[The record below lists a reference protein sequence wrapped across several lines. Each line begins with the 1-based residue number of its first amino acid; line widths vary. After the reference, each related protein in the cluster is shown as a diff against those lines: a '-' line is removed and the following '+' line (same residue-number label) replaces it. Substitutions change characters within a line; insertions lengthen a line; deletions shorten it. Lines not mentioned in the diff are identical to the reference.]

1 MPGAAERVK
10 ALFIV
15 DQEWKAFGFGPVT
28 CLCHSFPQENAPLCS
43 NQSDEAGH
51 LSSRASIQISSIR
64 KKRLYSF
71 LYWSLWLWEQ
81 WGGDI
86 SVIDQKSLFKNIKNW
101 HTRCARWCND
111 SNLDN
116 NLDDNLD
123 LGDNLEDNLD
133 DNLEDNLDDL
143 PWWSTVDSLEN
154 ISNLCQISKNM
165 TQLITNVTLRDASA
179 SKKQF
184 PRMLTIL
191 PGPMCWISP
200 QWGGII
206 FCSELLV
213 TGRTN

>member
-86 SVIDQKSLFKNIKNW
+86 SQTAQHPSLTPGSVSVHLSAVELSESGGKTCYPTRRQIFSHTAMLGLLRESLIFHYYFSSIISLWLIALANVKLLGNTSCSRIRNVVLRNYLNSNGYWIDW
-101 HTRCARWCND
+101 T
-111 SNLDN
+111 
-116 NLDDNLD
+116 
-123 LGDNLEDNLD
+123 
-133 DNLEDNLDDL
+133 
-143 PWWSTVDSLEN
+143 
-154 ISNLCQISKNM
+154 
-165 TQLITNVTLRDASA
+165 
-179 SKKQF
+179 
-184 PRMLTIL
+184 
-191 PGPMCWISP
+191 SP
-200 QWGGII
+200 DTKPI
-206 FCSELLV
+206 
-213 TGRTN
+213 N